1 MPIQIVRQDIT
12 KIRADAI
19 VSASGHDLTKHGM
32 VASAIFAAA
41 GPGLQLECSKKG
53 TLDTA
58 EVLVTGAYQLPAK
71 HVVHTVGPEF
81 KDGHSGE
88 KLLLTQCYK
97 NCMDS
102 AWEAG
107 CRSIAFPLISSG
119 GYRFPKENALSTAM
133 EAIASSEHAEEME
146 VTLAVYDRSSYLVS
160 RELLEDIRNYLNE
173 EETGDEGFLPEEEDL
188 SSEEK
193 EVLYNRV
200 MDTCVDAPITG
211 GAGRRRRDHG
221 SAFRGI
227 NQMVFACAP
236 IPKEKKLQTTA
247 GGSLSPKSEKEMLKD
262 LKEAMA
268 WRDESFAE
276 CIRRMMEERKMK
288 ASACYRAANISKAV
302 FSNIINKEGYKPTR
316 NTAFAFAVGFKLDLS
331 QTRELLAKAGFA
343 MSDSLPFDRVMKY
356 IIEHRFYDIG
366 RVNELLFEL
375 DLPLLGEKMD

>member
-1 MPIQIVRQDIT
+1 MPIKIVRQDIT

-71 HVVHTVGPEF
+71 HVIHTVGPEF

-173 EETGDEGFLPEEEDL
+173 EEEEGYE
-188 SSEEK
+188 
-193 EVLYNRV
+193 
-200 MDTCVDAPITG
+200 
-211 GAGRRRRDHG
+211 RRRRDHG

-247 GGSLSPKSEKEMLKD
+247 GGSLSPKSEKEMLRD

-302 FSNIINKEGYKPTR
+302 FSNIINKEGYEPTR